1 MEGISLTSQKTI
13 TIEKPKCY
21 KTVVSNPAKKPVVAK
36 PVVASVSL
44 AKPVV
49 APEKSISKPVVAKPV
64 VVAANL
70 AKPVVAADC
79 IAKPVLA
86 KTSLAKPVVAKSSL
100 ANSVVSATNLEKKSA
115 LSKAV
120 VAEAGL
126 TKLLVAGTS
135 VAGVKEQTGQTSK
148 PCISPSVSKP
158 AVSTATLSGNKPGTK
173 VVTLSQKQDTSIN
186 SLRETS
192 FTYSEDK
199 IMLKASTN
207 KEKSVTLDQ
216 KKNSF
221 EMIKPIVKTVEIP
234 KRVSVAGKIATHSPP
249 QTAAKV
255 VLNSAKPPVVV
266 TTEQKSIEIEKSSV
280 RTETPVAKVAKVVV
294 KVEKPVVKVEKPLVI
309 AEKPVAKADKP
320 LVKAEKPV
328 VRIEKPVVKAEKQVL
343 VMENVAKPVVVMNN
357 TEKTSKQPSLNIK
370 LESKP
375 KPEPKSGPSEE
386 AAGPSQPA
394 SSSEG
399 QAAVETNGVTVAGQ
413 ARPGQQASLVTSPG
427 FEPGLT
433 QSLSTNSGL
442 PVGKPAVESKA
453 GLESLDGAVLPGL
466 LQAED
471 QAGDPAG
478 EMIYLLVE
486 DGQDANLENQTLYI
500 DPSQLAAAG
509 GLMLAGGGLSGPGG
523 GPILLQT
530 SDAEGGPGL
539 GQLLLQTSDAEG

>member
-64 VVAANL
+64 VAAANF
-70 AKPVVAADC
+70 AKPVVAAES
-79 IAKPVLA
+79 IAKPVLG

-266 TTEQKSIEIEKSSV
+266 TTEQQSIEIEKSSV

-294 KVEKPVVKVEKPLVI
+294 KVEKPVVKVEKPVAKADKPLVI
-309 AEKPVAKADKP
+309 AEKPVVKAEKPVAKADKP

-413 ARPGQQASLVTSPG
+413 ARPGQQASQWANQQWEVR
-427 FEPGLT
+427 
-433 QSLSTNSGL
+433 QDW
-442 PVGKPAVESKA
+442 KA
-453 GLESLDGAVLPGL
+453 WMGRCCRGCCRLR
-466 LQAED
+466 
-471 QAGDPAG
+471 
-478 EMIYLLVE
+478 
-486 DGQDANLENQTLYI
+486 TK
-500 DPSQLAAAG
+500 
-509 GLMLAGGGLSGPGG
+509 
-523 GPILLQT
+523 
-530 SDAEGGPGL
+530 
-539 GQLLLQTSDAEG
+539 